1 MEKTKVTIQKTVDY
15 AIWTKFRNLAG
26 FFGIESADL
35 LNRAMRELIEREEKK
50 K

>member
-1 MEKTKVTIQKTVDY
+1 MEKTRVIIQKTVDFV
-15 AIWTKFRNLAG
+15 IWKKFRNLAG
-26 FFGIESADL
+26 FLGIEPDDL